1 MMDRLAEFNERH
13 EIGVTFAI
21 CAAATLAA
29 VVVLYLMWA
38 VMY

>member
-1 MMDRLAEFNERH
+1 MMRDVFERH

-21 CAAATLAA
+21 CAIATLVA
-29 VVVLYLMWA
+29 VIALYLMWA